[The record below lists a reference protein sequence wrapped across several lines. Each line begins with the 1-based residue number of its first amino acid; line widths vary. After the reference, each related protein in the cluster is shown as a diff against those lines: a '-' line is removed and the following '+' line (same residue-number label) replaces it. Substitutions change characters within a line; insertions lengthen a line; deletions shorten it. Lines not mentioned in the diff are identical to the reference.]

1 MQRGKSTINWNC
13 DAVQIFTLFK
23 LTFCYFIK
31 ANGNSIKRKIDTEKL
46 NWFDDY
52 TCQNSY
58 SKYYTAS
65 VDSIETT
72 ANHHPDGAV

>member
-1 MQRGKSTINWNC
+1 ME
-13 DAVQIFTLFK
+13 VQLRK
-23 LTFCYFIK
+23 
-31 ANGNSIKRKIDTEKL
+31 KIDTEKL
-46 NWFDDY
+46 NCFDDY